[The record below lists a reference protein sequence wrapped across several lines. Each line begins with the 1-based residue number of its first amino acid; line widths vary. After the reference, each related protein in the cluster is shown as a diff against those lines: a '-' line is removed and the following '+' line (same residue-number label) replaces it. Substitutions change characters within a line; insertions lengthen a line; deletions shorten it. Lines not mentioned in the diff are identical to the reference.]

1 MKFQFDSL
9 AAFAHMDGHGIFVWT
24 AYAIVYGIL
33 IYLTVSPLLQKSA
46 FLKQQ
51 RKWQALQKNSDSV

>member
-9 AAFAHMDGHGIFVWT
+9 SAFAYMNGHGVFVWS
-24 AYAIVYGIL
+24 AYVLVYGIL
-33 IYLTVSPLLQKSA
+33 IYLTVSPLLQKNT

-51 RKWQALQKNSDSV
+51 KKWQQLQKNSDSN